1 MEIEDDAQIKREGSI
16 HVAKISEDLNLY
28 QIRRLQKLIYQS
40 TSIVPKVTPSSL
52 EDTLPSPS
60 RTSYPNP
67 AATAYS
73 TALLIHLSSIP
84 ATTTPTTT
92 TTSHASPPS
101 RIRRPLVQR
110 LVPPLP
116 RHRRDPSAQTN
127 TLPPRTG
134 AREIGR
140 PGRNTRTLVT
150 DIATTGTFL

>member
-40 TSIVPKVTPSSL
+40 TSIVSKVTPSSL

-60 RTSYPNP
+60 RTSTNP
-67 AATAYS
+67 AAAPLS
-73 TALLIHLSSIP
+73 TALLIHLSSDP
-84 ATTTPTTT
+84 APPTTT
-92 TTSHASPPS
+92 APIHASPPS
-101 RIRRPLVQR
+101 RIRRPVVQR

-140 PGRNTRTLVT
+140 PGRDTRTLIT
-150 DIATTGTFL
+150 DIATAGTFL